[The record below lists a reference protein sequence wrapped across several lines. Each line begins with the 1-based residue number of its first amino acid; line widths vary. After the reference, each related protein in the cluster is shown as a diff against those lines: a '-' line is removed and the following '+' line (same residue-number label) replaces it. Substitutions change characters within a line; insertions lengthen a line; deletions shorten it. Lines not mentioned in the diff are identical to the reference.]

1 MAKKEKQKKG
11 FSIYSFLG
19 KIGDILLVPI
29 IIISLFS
36 SVSMLVQRNQNKP
49 TTFLG
54 CSLVNI
60 LSSSMV
66 DEGFLKGD
74 TVITKS
80 VSVDDVALGD
90 VIAFY
95 HYYDIKDNG
104 STKHVVMEYNYIDG
118 LKDVDF
124 SEENITIGVAIDSI
138 EYVERNGTK
147 TVEDAQKAKASIYFH
162 RVIGIYLD
170 DFGNV
175 FYKTKGSNN
184 SRADGYVRSDFVVGE
199 YISTPRF
206 LRDSMSFCASTVGMI
221 VLVCLPLSALVLM
234 QCFSLIKQI
243 ETMST
248 EKQLILGRRRFDEE
262 EIIESFDGNEMETHN
277 KAFLYYLS
285 TPEERNALQSFMWG
299 KTLNAQKISKKDQK
313 LVNTMLSAN
322 QKLNES
328 DKAYWQEWLDNT
340 SGYTRKK
347 IQEYYE
353 EVSVYNI
360 LNDNKEANNV
370 VNIKTKKPL
379 EVESKKSEEKPTVST
394 KSNEARVK
402 VTNNQ
407 APVVKS
413 EKVVKTS
420 EAKASSPV
428 KKTPTTQK
436 QKPVGVAEIKTSK
449 ATLSQATPKIQ
460 KGVAPTKPTAI
471 KKQPVAKSQVATKS
485 ATATK
490 TTTTAKPKPVAKQ
503 TVATKVQTESQPKQT
518 KRTLAK
524 K

>member
-11 FSIYSFLG
+11 FSIYALLG
-19 KIGDILLVPI
+19 KIGDILLIPI

-49 TTFLG
+49 TTFFG

-66 DEGFLKGD
+66 DDGFLKGD

-80 VSVDDVALGD
+80 VGVNDVALGD

-104 STKHVVMEYNYIDG
+104 STKHIVMEYNYIDG
-118 LKDVDF
+118 LKEVDF
-124 SEENITIGVAIDSI
+124 SEANITIGVAIDSI
-138 EYVERNGTK
+138 EFVERNGTK
-147 TVEDAQKAKASIYFH
+147 TVEDAQKAKATIYFH

-184 SRADGYVRSDFVVGE
+184 TRADGYVRSDFVVGE

-206 LRDSMSFCASTVGMI
+206 LRDSMSFCASTLGMI

-243 ETMST
+243 ETMSI

-262 EIIESFDGNEMETHN
+262 DIIESFDGDEMETHN
-277 KAFLYYLS
+277 KVFLYYLS
-285 TPEERNALQSFMWG
+285 TAEERNALQNFMWG
-299 KTLNAQKISKKDQK
+299 KTLNAQKISRKDQK

-322 QKLNES
+322 EKLNES
-328 DKAYWQEWLDNT
+328 DRAYWQEWLDNT

-353 EVSVYNI
+353 EVSVYNV
-360 LNDNKEANNV
+360 LNDNKEANSNV
-370 VNIKTKKPL
+370 VNIKTKQPL
-379 EVESKKSEEKPTVST
+379 EVESKKSEEETTAST
-394 KSNEARVK
+394 KPNATRVK
-402 VTNNQ
+402 VTIKEEP
-407 APVVKS
+407 AVKS
-413 EKVVKTS
+413 EMAVKTS
-420 EAKASSPV
+420 QAKASLPV
-428 KKTPTTQK
+428 KKVLTAQK
-436 QKPVGVAEIKTSK
+436 QKPADVAK
-449 ATLSQATPKIQ
+449 PQ
-460 KGVAPTKPTAI
+460 KSVAPTKPTAI

-490 TTTTAKPKPVAKQ
+490 IATTAKPKPVAKQ
-503 TVATKVQTESQPKQT
+503 SVESLPQAESQSKQT
-518 KRTLAK
+518 KRTLTK

>member
-11 FSIYSFLG
+11 FSIYALLG
-19 KIGDILLVPI
+19 KIGDILLIPI

-49 TTFLG
+49 TTFFG

-66 DEGFLKGD
+66 DDGFLKGD

-80 VSVDDVALGD
+80 VGINDVALGD

-104 STKHVVMEYNYIDG
+104 STKHVVMEYNYTEG

-124 SEENITIGVAIDSI
+124 SEENITIDVAIDSI

-147 TVEDAQKAKASIYFH
+147 TVEDAQNAKATIYFH

-184 SRADGYVRSDFVVGE
+184 TRSDGYVRSDFVVGE
-199 YISTPRF
+199 YVSTPRF

-262 EIIESFDGNEMETHN
+262 EIIDTFDGNEMETHN
-277 KAFLYYLS
+277 KVFLYYLS
-285 TPEERNALQSFMWG
+285 TAEERNALKNFMWG

-353 EVSVYNI
+353 EVSVYNV
-360 LNDNKEANNV
+360 LNDNKKDNSNV

-379 EVESKKSEEKPTVST
+379 EVESKKSEEKST
-394 KSNEARVK
+394 ASTNSTRVK
-402 VTNNQ
+402 VTIKQ
-407 APVVKS
+407 ESAVKS
-413 EKVVKTS
+413 EKVVKIS
-420 EAKASSPV
+420 QAKVSSPV
-428 KKTPTTQK
+428 KKTVTTQK
-436 QKPVGVAEIKTSK
+436 QVGEATQKP
-449 ATLSQATPKIQ
+449 Q
-460 KGVAPTKPTAI
+460 KPVAPTKPTAI

-485 ATATK
+485 ATVTK
-490 TTTTAKPKPVAKQ
+490 TTTTAKQKPVAKQ
-503 TVATKVQTESQPKQT
+503 TVETLAQAESQPKQT
-518 KRTLAK
+518 KRTLTK